1 MRKVRADALKLKE
14 AQKQDRNTPSKEE
27 SNHTAPEQPVHEKI
41 VKMNFTKYE
50 RIEENYVGMKD

>member
-14 AQKQDRNTPSKEE
+14 AQKKDRNEPSKEE
-27 SNHTAPEQPVHEKI
+27 SNQTAPEQPVVEKI
-41 VKMNFTKYE
+41 VKMNSTKYE